1 MDREYVQPGV
11 GCQLCVVR
19 VTGKRQRRILATGN
33 SDGVDGDRR
42 GHGVAGPTDRRIERG
57 ARAMK
62 HPICL
67 ITGATEGV
75 GKVTALELAKKGFTI
90 VIAARNADKAGAL
103 IEQIEAS

>member
-42 GHGVAGPTDRRIERG
+42 GRGVAGPTDRRIERG
-57 ARAMK
+57 RTRRSGFRPSFTILAGLAV
-62 HPICL
+62 I
-67 ITGATEGV
+67 GAPAALGV
-75 GKVTALELAKKGFTI
+75 GNASAVASASSSLDVG
-90 VIAARNADKAGAL
+90 AAPAR
-103 IEQIEAS
+103 